1 MPIPITMPQ
10 LGESLVEGTVAKWL
24 KTEGE
29 SVQEFESLLE
39 VDTDK
44 VVAEVPSPASGTLL
58 RILVLEGVTAQVGSV
73 IAWVGQPGEVLPD
86 IDGTEPDRVAA
97 PVGQARAQSPAS
109 AVSAGR
115 SSGFGFISPVVARIA
130 NETHLDLRLVHGSGA
145 GGRITKKDVLVYLEA
160 NKNGAQPAP
169 WEIPADG
176 DLFRPPELESGPP
189 PVPAPDAPDAQ
200 DVSRQDK
207 LLPLDPMRRSIAE
220 HMAFSM
226 RTAPHVTT
234 VMEADMTAV
243 SSHRQANL
251 EVFARDGARLTFT
264 TYMVAAVVA
273 GLKAYPMVNASWS
286 EDGILLHPAINVG
299 LAVSL
304 EEQGLVVPVIRDA
317 DGLSL
322 LGLARA
328 VNDLAARARI
338 RRLKAAEVSGGTFTI
353 TNHGVGG
360 SLFATPVINQPQCG
374 ILGVGAIQKRVVVI
388 DDMLAIRQMVYLSF
402 TFDHRVVD
410 GYTADG
416 FLRKVVE
423 VLENWQG

>member
-10 LGESLVEGTVAKWL
+10 LGESIVEGTVAKWL
-24 KTEGE
+24 KAEGE

-58 RILVLEGVTAQVGSV
+58 RILVSEGSTVQVGSV
-73 IAWVGQPGEVLPD
+73 IAWVGRTGEVLPD
-86 IDGTEPDRVAA
+86 IDGAVPDRQTA
-97 PVGQARAQSPAS
+97 PADVQVS

-115 SSGFGFISPVVARIA
+115 SSGLGFISPVVARIA
-130 NETHLDLRLVHGSGA
+130 NEHHLDLRLVQGSGE
-145 GGRITKKDVLVYLEA
+145 GGRITKKDVLAYLEA
-160 NKNGAQPAP
+160 NKNGSQPAP

-176 DLFRPPELESGPP
+176 DLFRPPELESEPL
-189 PVPAPDAPDAQ
+189 PVPAADAP
-200 DVSRQDK
+200 RQDQ
-207 LLPLDPMRRSIAE
+207 LVPLDPMRRAIAE

-243 SSHRQANL
+243 SSHRHANL

-264 TYMVAAVVA
+264 TYMVAAVIA
-273 GLKAYPMVNASWS
+273 GLKAFPLVNASWS

-328 VNDLAARARI
+328 VNDLAARARTK
-338 RRLKAAEVSGGTFTI
+338 RLKAAEVSGGTFTI

-388 DDMLAIRQMVYLSF
+388 DDMLAIRKMVYLSF

-423 VLENWQG
+423 VLENWQ